1 MYDDL
6 SKIERRRRFSVS
18 ETICFI
24 LLCKIW
30 LLGRIYKDEPQQ
42 ENIQHVKKLGDY
54 IRFSNEGKPTRAE
67 QLKRVVKSVYFSK

>member
-1 MYDDL
+1 MDDDL

-18 ETICFI
+18 ETIGFI

-67 QLKRVVKSVYFSK
+67 QLKRVVKSVSFKK

>member
-1 MYDDL
+1 MDDDL
-6 SKIERRRRFSVS
+6 SKIERKRRFSVS
-18 ETICFI
+18 ETIGLV
-24 LLCKIW
+24 LLYKSW

-67 QLKRVVKSVYFSK
+67 QLKRVVKSVSF

>member
-1 MYDDL
+1 MY
-6 SKIERRRRFSVS
+6 K
-18 ETICFI
+18 C
-24 LLCKIW
+24 W

-67 QLKRVVKSVYFSK
+67 QLKRVVKSASFQK

>member
-1 MYDDL
+1 MDDDL

-18 ETICFI
+18 ETIGFI

-42 ENIQHVKKLGDY
+42 ENIQHVKKVGD
-54 IRFSNEGKPTRAE
+54 
-67 QLKRVVKSVYFSK
+67 